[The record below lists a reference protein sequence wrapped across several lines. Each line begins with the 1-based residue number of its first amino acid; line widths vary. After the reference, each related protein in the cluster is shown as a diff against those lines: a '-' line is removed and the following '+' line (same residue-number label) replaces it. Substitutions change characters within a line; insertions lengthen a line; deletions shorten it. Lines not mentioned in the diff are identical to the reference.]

1 MGTVFFNNIY
11 ILALNFERLPFC
23 LILLNLY
30 IKNRYAHLLP
40 DNEFPLLKMQEPTR
54 VNGKYYF
61 AQTRLKIGASDKKCM
76 MCGKLLPTGPVI
88 SSHDPKRNT
97 VSQNI

>member
-1 MGTVFFNNIY
+1 MNCQIKVASAVVLVCEKSKNLFSFYFFI
-11 ILALNFERLPFC
+11 
-23 LILLNLY
+23 
-30 IKNRYAHLLP
+30 RYAHLLP
-40 DNEFPLLKMQEPTR
+40 DNEFPLLKIQEPTR

-97 VSQNI
+97 VVSPQNIK